1 LLLWYSK
8 MPFKTIVCFNPIIYK
23 IMKFKFFPMLFS
35 IFILFIAMES
45 NAQNEIPVESKDHLV
60 VIWSSDDP
68 YVAEKVTFMYT
79 HAAKKAGWFSE
90 VTLIIWGPSAKL
102 TSENIKIQEKLQEMQ
117 KDGVKIEACIAC
129 ARSYS
134 VDDDLEKLGFDVKG
148 MGTYL
153 TDYLKSG
160 AKVLTF

>member
-1 LLLWYSK
+1 
-8 MPFKTIVCFNPIIYK
+8 MNT
-23 IMKFKFFPMLFS
+23 
-35 IFILFIAMES
+35 
-45 NAQNEIPVESKDHLV
+45 NAQNQISENPEDHLV

-79 HAAKKAGWFSE
+79 HAAKTAGWFSE

-102 TSENIKIQEKLQEMQ
+102 TSENLKIQEKLKEMQ
-117 KDGVKIEACIAC
+117 KDGIKIEACVAC
-129 ARSYS
+129 ARSYG

-153 TDYLKSG
+153 TDYLKSN